1 MIKHLI
7 LFASLLLASA
17 AAAQTQEDQILQQV
31 RDQEHARNAAIM
43 RKMDQG
49 VDSMNIGSYQVAEKL
64 FREVLKEAKV
74 VPTDLTFYFGKNS
87 YLLEKYQQ
95 SIDWLNKYI
104 EIKGTSG
111 RYYEET
117 IQLLGHAKNAFLKI
131 RSEERK
137 EASQLISSSNYE
149 IDCGPSG
156 KVLCPVCRG
165 EGVIIE
171 RGAFGNTYRDCPYSD
186 DHGYLTCEEYN
197 QLLRGELEAKN

>member
-1 MIKHLI
+1 MIKYLI

-31 RDQEHARNAAIM
+31 RDREHAKNAAIM

-49 VDSMNIGSYQVAEKL
+49 VDSMNVGSYQVAEKL

-117 IQLLGHAKNAFLKI
+117 IQLLGYAKNAFLKI

-149 IDCGPSG
+149 IDCGPTG

-197 QLLRGELEAKN
+197 QLLRGELEEKN